1 MKIIYHKIFLKSF
14 KKLSS
19 KDKETV
25 KKTLGIFSKN
35 PFDKKLRNHAL
46 KGRMQ
51 DKRAISVKGDF
62 RIIFVEQD
70 EYLIVVMLDLGKH
83 NRVYK

>member
-19 KDKETV
+19 KNKEIV
-25 KKTLGIFSKN
+25 KKTIGVFSKD
-35 PFDKKLRNHAL
+35 PFDKKLKNHAL

-51 DKRAISVKGDF
+51 GKRAISIKGDF

-70 EYLIVVMLDLGKH
+70 EYLIVMILNLEKH

>member
-1 MKIIYHKIFLKSF
+1 MKIVYHKIFLKSF

-19 KDKETV
+19 KDKGAV
-25 KKTLGIFSKN
+25 KKTIGAFSKN

-51 DKRAISVKGDF
+51 DKRAISIKGDF
-62 RIIFVEQD
+62 RIIFIEQD
-70 EYLIVVMLDLGKH
+70 KYLTVMMLDLGKH
-83 NRVYK
+83 NQVYK